1 MIPII
6 TGLMEI
12 GKTWMD
18 GKNAEA
24 QAKTAANLV
33 KIQSEADISK
43 AKALS
48 ATKMAENGQT
58 QDYDLDRIAM
68 EQMSKSWK
76 DELVL
81 IIFLTPMVM
90 AFIPDFA
97 DYALRGFEIIESM
110 PEWYRYTILGMV
122 IVIYG
127 LRGMAKQLLS
137 KKFGVGK

>member
-1 MIPII
+1 MLQLLTP
-6 TGLMEI
+6 LLSI
-12 GKTWMD
+12 GKTWLD
-18 GKNAEA
+18 GKNE
-24 QAKTAANLV
+24 QAKAKTEAALV

-68 EQMSKSWK
+68 QQMEKSWK

-81 IIFLTPMVM
+81 VIFLTPMVM
-90 AFIPDFA
+90 AFIPEFA
-97 DYALRGFEIIESM
+97 PFSLRGFEIIEKM
-110 PEWYRYTILGMV
+110 PEWYRYIIMGMV

-127 LRGMAKQLLS
+127 LRGMAKQLLG
-137 KKFGVGK
+137 KKLG

>member
-1 MIPII
+1 MLQLLTP
-6 TGLMEI
+6 LLSI
-12 GKTWMD
+12 GKTWLD
-18 GKNAEA
+18 GKNE
-24 QAKTAANLV
+24 QAKAKTEAALV

-68 EQMSKSWK
+68 QQMEKSWK

-81 IIFLTPMVM
+81 VIFLTPMVM
-90 AFIPDFA
+90 AFIPEFA
-97 DYALRGFEIIESM
+97 PFSLRGFEIIEKM
-110 PEWYRYTILGMV
+110 PEWYRYIIIGMV

-127 LRGMAKQLLS
+127 LRGMAKQLLGN
-137 KKFGVGK
+137 KLG

>member
-1 MIPII
+1 MLQLLTP
-6 TGLMEI
+6 LLSI
-12 GKTWMD
+12 GKTWLD
-18 GKNAEA
+18 GKNE
-24 QAKTAANLV
+24 QAKAKTEAALV

-68 EQMSKSWK
+68 QQMEKSWK

-81 IIFLTPMVM
+81 VIFLTPMVM
-90 AFIPDFA
+90 AFIPEFA
-97 DYALRGFEIIESM
+97 PFSLRGFEIIEKM
-110 PEWYRYTILGMV
+110 PEWYRYIIIGMV

-127 LRGMAKQLLS
+127 LRGMAKQLLG
-137 KKFGVGK
+137 KKLG

>member
-6 TGLMEI
+6 DGLLKL
-12 GKTWMD
+12 GSVWMD

-33 KIQSEADISK
+33 KIQSEADIAK
-43 AKALS
+43 AKALA
-48 ATKMAENGQT
+48 ATKMAEDGQA

-68 EQMSKSWK
+68 QQMEKSWK

-81 IIFLTPMVM
+81 VIFLTPMVM
-90 AFIPDFA
+90 AFIPEIAPFS
-97 DYALRGFEIIESM
+97 LQGFEIIEKM
-110 PEWYRYTILGMV
+110 PEWYRYVIIGMV

-127 LRGMAKQLLS
+127 LRGMAKQLIGNKLGM
-137 KKFGVGK
+137 KQ